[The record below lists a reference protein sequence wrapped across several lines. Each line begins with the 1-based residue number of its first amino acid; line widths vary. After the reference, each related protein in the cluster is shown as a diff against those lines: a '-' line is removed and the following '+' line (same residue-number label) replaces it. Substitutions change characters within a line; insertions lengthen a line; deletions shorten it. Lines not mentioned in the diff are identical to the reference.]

1 VTTAVLPGL
10 NGANP
15 LGFMASLGLL
25 RLLAAETPAGRLG
38 FLADGSFHAF
48 AEGASAA
55 DLSALVERD
64 AATACEAQAWWLE
77 YGKHEKRGE
86 KTVADLKA
94 PPHVFRGFLDRCLR
108 RWSEG
113 DDAAAAYAAAFG
125 TDAVVD
131 KSKGNTKPTAF
142 HFTAANQQFLRTLE
156 EIRASVTSEWAS
168 RSLVEGHA
176 ARPGQNLR
184 WDPAAERN
192 WALMASD
199 PNKDGTSVDAPLEW
213 LAFRGLPLFPTM
225 PFGTRAVTTC
235 VRGRGEEM
243 RFIWPVWSTGVS
255 VETVRSILQI
265 DWGEGVARTRA
276 VRGVFGICS
285 SQIRRTGQGF
295 GNFGPADVSN

>member
-1 VTTAVLPGL
+1 VTAVILPGL

-25 RLLAAETPAGRLG
+25 RLLASERPGDGLG

-48 AEGASAA
+48 VEGPAAA
-55 DLSALVERD
+55 DLAALVERD
-64 AATACEAQAWWLE
+64 ASTPCGAQSWWLE

-125 TDAVVD
+125 TDAIVD

-156 EIRASVTSEWAS
+156 EIRASVTCEWTS
-168 RSLVEGHA
+168 RSLFEGHA

-184 WDPAAERN
+184 WDPAAERS
-192 WALMASD
+192 WALMASN
-199 PNKDGTSVDAPLEW
+199 PNTGGTSVDAPLEW
-213 LAFRGLPLFPTM
+213 LAFRALPLFPTM
-225 PFGTRAVTTC
+225 PSGTRAVTTC
-235 VRGRGEEM
+235 VDGRGDAM
-243 RFIWPVWSTGVS
+243 RFMWPLWSIGVP
-255 VETVRSILQI
+255 VEAVRSILQI
-265 DWGEGVARTRA
+265 DWDQRSARTRLMQ
-276 VRGVFGICS
+276 GVFAICS

-295 GNFGPADVSN
+295 GSFGPAAVSA